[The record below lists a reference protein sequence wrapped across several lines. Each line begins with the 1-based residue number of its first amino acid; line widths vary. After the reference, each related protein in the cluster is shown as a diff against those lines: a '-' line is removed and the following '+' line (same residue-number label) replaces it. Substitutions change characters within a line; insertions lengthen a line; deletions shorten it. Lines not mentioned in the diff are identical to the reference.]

1 MSVEWSDSLELLFKK
16 TAEHFLCLRWSHD
29 NAQRYC
35 QTRNSYLSIPV
46 IILSGLA
53 GMGSVGSANLLPF
66 QNSNILVGFISFV
79 AGTLQTI
86 SSFYSFAK
94 RAEAHRV
101 SAISY
106 ERLHR
111 MIEFELKID
120 RDHRTKPADLIDKV
134 KEEADRLNEISP
146 LLPTH
151 SILAFKKA
159 FPSADSTLAV
169 PALLNGLSPTEVLKV
184 VQTPLPPAASGV
196 KVKIVEV

>member
-1 MSVEWSDSLELLFKK
+1 MATEWSDSLELLFKN

-53 GMGSVGSANLLPF
+53 GMGSVGSENLLPF
-66 QNSNILVGFISFV
+66 QNSNLLVGFVSFV

-120 RDHRTKPADLIDKV
+120 REHRQKPADLIDKV

-146 LLPTH
+146 LLPSH

-159 FPSADSTLAV
+159 FPHAENTLAV
-169 PALLNGLSPTEVLKV
+169 PTLLNGLAATEVLKA
-184 VQTPLPPAASGV
+184 QPATPFAQPSSS
-196 KVKIVEV
+196 VKIRVEV